1 MVQNMARMIQN
12 MAKTW
17 QRRSKTWPKHDQEG
31 PKHGQIG
38 PGGGGG
44 YNMTDPRFWT
54 QTYKLIWGHWA
65 NLFGSKLVYVNRQ
78 ILCQYTNTNDI
89 AGQSARSRP
98 GYWAPRDIELQGLWA
113 PGTLSTMCLV
123 AGCLMLP
130 MSLWPNLG
138 FLCVLHVCTFN
149 CALCKSQ
156 VYLPFSQQGSYDGWI
171 NATGKK
177 ENKSFPCRQTHPP
190 IIYWW
195 GALSS
200 KCVEKYW
207 WTTWFL
213 MKVSDY

>member
-1 MVQNMARMIQN
+1 MTKKVQNMAKLVQ
-12 MAKTW
+12 
-17 QRRSKTWPKHDQEG
+17 
-31 PKHGQIG
+31 
-38 PGGGGG
+38 GGGG

-89 AGQSARSRP
+89 AGQSARSRL

-149 CALCKSQ
+149 CALFKSQ
-156 VYLPFSQQGSYDGWI
+156 VYLPFSQQGSYVGWI
-171 NATGKK
+171 NATGTAQCPRCPVGC
-177 ENKSFPCRQTHPP
+177 S
-190 IIYWW
+190 
-195 GALSS
+195 GS
-200 KCVEKYW
+200 KNLPAV
-207 WTTWFL
+207 TTGG
-213 MKVSDY
+213 